1 MKKIS
6 FLILFILSISCYSQ
20 DQFRQDYNL
29 VSIYDSE
36 TEKWSDWKEGYNTFV
51 INYNDNGD
59 IAHFKANG
67 EKVVY
72 RKISREIEEGYT
84 DSNNEH
90 YQVIKA
96 LDENGLMFLFQFFD
110 NPKIGLKII
119 YNDIMIQFSEE

>member
-90 YQVIKA
+90 IIR
-96 LDENGLMFLFQFFD
+96 L
-110 NPKIGLKII
+110 LKH
-119 YNDIMIQFSEE
+119 

>member
-1 MKKIS
+1 MKKTS

-29 VSIYDSE
+29 VSIYDSV

-51 INYNDNGD
+51 INYNNNGD
-59 IAHFKANG
+59 VAHFKANG

-72 RKISREIEEGYT
+72 RRISRDIEDGYT

-90 YQVIKA
+90 YQIIKA

-119 YNDIMIQFSEE
+119 YDDIMIQFSEE